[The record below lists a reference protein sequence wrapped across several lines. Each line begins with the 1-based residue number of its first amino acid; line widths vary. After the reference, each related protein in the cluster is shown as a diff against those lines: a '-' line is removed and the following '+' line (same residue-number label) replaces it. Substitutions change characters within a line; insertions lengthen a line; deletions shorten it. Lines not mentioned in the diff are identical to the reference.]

1 MLCEIDKGVCLVI
14 FNDCNYMFC
23 VDFLD
28 RYMFNRSLLVVLI
41 LLLCLICFDYIKK
54 SVRYKYVVEELRN
67 DMKIIKRR
75 IYEEKILF
83 WKIKLKYVK
92 EKVMMLKVKD
102 LEVVGFIVK

>member
-1 MLCEIDKGVCLVI
+1 M
-14 FNDCNYMFC
+14 
-23 VDFLD
+23 
-28 RYMFNRSLLVVLI
+28 
-41 LLLCLICFDYIKK
+41 
-54 SVRYKYVVEELRN
+54 RYKYVVEELRN